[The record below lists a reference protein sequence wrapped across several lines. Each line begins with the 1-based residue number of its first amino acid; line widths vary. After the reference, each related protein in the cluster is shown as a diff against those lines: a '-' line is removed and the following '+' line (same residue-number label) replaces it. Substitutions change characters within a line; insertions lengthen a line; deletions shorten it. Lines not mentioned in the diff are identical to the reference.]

1 MKLADQDADRRTGR
15 APYRL
20 VRRSLAV
27 GPVLGALGALVAAG
41 VGACVGVGLLRGSG
55 DVRLFGSVALIIVG
69 GAVAGIRPFR
79 RKRWTSPLGTAAV
92 LLLAAMLA
100 AAQTSW
106 FSSGMLPPS
115 ISLMLALLGFALI
128 FTSRGG
134 AVPAQ
139 FTAALAALL
148 PGIYLLGYAYGP
160 LDDPTGTGLAA
171 LFLSGSGLLSAL
183 GILCCLAHRG
193 PMRHMLKPEPA
204 GRLARRRIVLLIAA
218 AIALDYFGI
227 RLPVDPEATSFLIA
241 AMAVIIILL
250 MSEITDYS
258 ARASLLKRQPWHH
271 PPVTKRPDELDAAIA
286 RREFFLLYQPQ
297 IDLSSNRVV
306 GVEALVRWDAPGLGL
321 ISPTK
326 FIPEAEESGAILPLG
341 LWILEEACSRGV
353 SWRGTALD
361 GIDISVNVSPR
372 QIREPGFVADV
383 LAILERTGF
392 PARHLVLEITESALV
407 RRGEPGFDALWALH
421 AAGIAISID
430 DFGTGYSCLAYLR
443 ELPVRQLKIDRS
455 FVRDLPGDAEAEVI
469 ARTIVGMGRSLR
481 LDIVAEGI
489 ETEPQADFFKGI
501 WCNLAQGYFYAH
513 PLNSSVLLIWAERWK
528 ATGAVTAGFS
538 LNGQADDVMRM
549 SYRSAPL

>member
-1 MKLADQDADRRTGR
+1 MKFADQDADGRTGS

-27 GPVLGALGALVAAG
+27 GPVLGAFGAVVAAG
-41 VGACVGVGLLRGSG
+41 VGACIGLGLLKGSG

-69 GAVAGIRPFR
+69 GAVACIRPFR
-79 RKRWTSPLGTAAV
+79 RKRWAWPLGIAAV
-92 LLLAAMLA
+92 LLLAATLA
-100 AAQTSW
+100 GAQTSW
-106 FSSGMLPPS
+106 VSSGPLPPS
-115 ISLMLALLGFALI
+115 ISLMWALLGFALV
-128 FTSRGG
+128 FASRGG
-134 AVPAQ
+134 VVPAQ
-139 FTAALAALL
+139 FMAALATLL
-148 PGIYLLGYAYGP
+148 PGIYLLGYVYRP
-160 LDDPTGTGLAA
+160 LDDPTDTGLAV
-171 LFLSGSGLLSAL
+171 LFLYGSGLLSAV

-204 GRLARRRIVLLIAA
+204 GRLARRRIVPLIAA
-218 AIALDYFGI
+218 AIILDYLGI
-227 RLPVDPEATSFLIA
+227 RLPVHPEAISFLIA
-241 AMAVIIILL
+241 AMAVIIVLL

-258 ARASLLKRQPWHH
+258 ARASLLKRQPWR
-271 PPVTKRPDELDAAIA
+271 PPVTRRPDELDAAIA

-297 IDLSSNRVV
+297 IDLSSNRMV
-306 GVEALVRWDAPGLGL
+306 GIEALVRWDAPGLGL
-321 ISPTK
+321 ISPTE
-326 FIPEAEESGAILPLG
+326 FIPEAEESGAILALG
-341 LWILEEACSRGV
+341 RWILEEACSQGV
-353 SWRGTALD
+353 SWSGTALE
-361 GIDISVNVSPR
+361 GVDISVNVSPR

-489 ETEPQADFFKGI
+489 ETEHQADFFKGI

-513 PLNSSVLLIWAERWK
+513 PLNSSVLLVWAERWQ
-528 ATGAVTAGFS
+528 ATGTVTAGFS
-538 LNGQADDVMRM
+538 LNGQTDDIVRM